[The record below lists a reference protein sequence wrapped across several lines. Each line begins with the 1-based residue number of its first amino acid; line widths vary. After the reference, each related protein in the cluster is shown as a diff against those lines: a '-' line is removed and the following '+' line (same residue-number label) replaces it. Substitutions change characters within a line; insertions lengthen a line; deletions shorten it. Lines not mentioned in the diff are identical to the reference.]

1 MKRTLLFL
9 SALLMAISGA
19 WAQVTTEF
27 FTMSYSAGSAKTT
40 GTFPTTLS
48 WKSNGTPS
56 MTMAC
61 SGTKGFKPDNGYIFA
76 GTYTLSVD
84 DGYVITGYSITGRSA
99 WNGSN
104 GDINTITPAAGT
116 IKDGNGNTVTSLQ
129 FAGSDATL
137 QVSGVNSQSVS
148 FTMAQTEGTGT
159 GAFVATAITITA
171 KKEKEMVDRGLYTIS
186 FVSYDGKKTWGLS
199 SSETTASVTAN
210 TTGSTFVAHK
220 YYNESGATRWIF
232 VNNTDGYYLAYH
244 AATQTFNI
252 SKPIN
257 EFKVANLTTAENN
270 VNNNA
275 DCTSKVYMVADNRN
289 TNETDLG
296 CYILKEANGAFDKSA
311 APYYNDQFT
320 SALYLSPVE
329 ANISEAAALA
339 IAKFD
344 ALYAVKPYV
353 REGRNMSVLFAS
365 SSVTSVET
373 DINAQTT
380 IEGAALKAE
389 TFLKSAE
396 NKKFYAVSSSA
407 TGQYLNVEETLAS
420 ATSTSLTAAAVMQAE
435 YAGNGMYY
443 LKGVFNNKYIC
454 APNQNNVA
462 PATTSNKA
470 EAATFYIGN
479 YDNTTDN
486 KVYFATSKKA
496 ADTTGDCEA
505 IHYNANYEN
514 HTCGWDYD
522 AGASQWL
529 ITAVSDDEYTALEY
543 PIEQTLNYSL
553 TDVNGANYSGTYTGY
568 LMTTLPTLTGCTGY
582 TLTNGTWNV
591 STKTYSATI
600 NFPFAISSNNVDNIT
615 YISSFHNKSN
625 YSPKDF
631 LWHANGT
638 SVTVHYQD
646 VPNNTKSEG
655 VYTDEEKYEWA
666 IFPAIADN
674 NITFTIKNVSTGTFI
689 NNTTTG
695 SNHNAGTVTLSE
707 TATPVQYATGSTDNC
722 GTIYKWYIPST
733 SNYLSVND
741 VNGGTNQVLG
751 VHETDHDGLS
761 IGFHTPTDFAALDA
775 NLLAACTSYYTFK
788 TGRTFG
794 TNLGEYNG
802 SSYES
807 MEAAFLEATTASSLT
822 AAQLSA
828 HTSTLE
834 NPATKLTLNLPAT
847 GGFYRIKG
855 YSGNYITFNNV
866 NTNAAMNG
874 TASTNNIIYYSSN
887 KNLIFF
893 GSGYG
898 MYNTHTVAPVNST
911 LNTYTFSQGAQKGKY
926 YVKSNANGMG
936 TYCYDNTSSG
946 TKVDRN
952 GNPVT
957 SSPYQTDWTLEEVTS
972 LPVTISKYGMR
983 TFSAPVALTIHSG
996 VHAYTVSIS
1005 GTAVTLTEV
1014 ETTIPANTPVILY
1027 NHDVEWNGETVTG
1040 NEQTYDFAIDKA
1052 NTANAL
1058 DCELSPIIATRAK
1071 GTNDLTLQYD
1081 LTNKVFGFWKASGEN
1096 INGFSAYLEWNDSY
1110 SNVRRF
1116 VITTP
1121 STGIESVQETPML
1134 DKNIYDVQGRRVGKA
1149 SKGLYIIN
1157 GKKVIL

>member
-1 MKRTLLFL
+1 M
-9 SALLMAISGA
+9 
-19 WAQVTTEF
+19 
-27 FTMSYSAGSAKTT
+27 
-40 GTFPTTLS
+40 
-48 WKSNGTPS
+48 
-56 MTMAC
+56 
-61 SGTKGFKPDNGYIFA
+61 
-76 GTYTLSVD
+76 
-84 DGYVITGYSITGRSA
+84 
-99 WNGSN
+99 
-104 GDINTITPAAGT
+104 
-116 IKDGNGNTVTSLQ
+116 
-129 FAGSDATL
+129 
-137 QVSGVNSQSVS
+137 
-148 FTMAQTEGTGT
+148 
-159 GAFVATAITITA
+159 
-171 KKEKEMVDRGLYTIS
+171 
-186 FVSYDGKKTWGLS
+186 
-199 SSETTASVTAN
+199 
-210 TTGSTFVAHK
+210 
-220 YYNESGATRWIF
+220 
-232 VNNTDGYYLAYH
+232 
-244 AATQTFNI
+244 
-252 SKPIN
+252 
-257 EFKVANLTTAENN
+257 ANLTTAENN

-289 TNETDLG
+289 TNKTDLG
-296 CYILKEANGAFDKSA
+296 CYNLKEENGAFDNSA
-311 APYYNDQFT
+311 APYYNGQFT

-329 ANISEAAALA
+329 ANISKAAALA

-365 SSVTSVET
+365 PDVTSVET
-373 DINAQTT
+373 VIKAQTT
-380 IEGAALKAE
+380 IEGAASAAE
-389 TFLKSAE
+389 TFLRSAE
-396 NKKFYAVSSSA
+396 GKKFYAVSASDN
-407 TGQYLNVEETLAS
+407 GRYLNVESERVTATNTNLS
-420 ATSTSLTAAAVMQAE
+420 AVAVMQAE
-435 YAGNGMYY
+435 YAGNGKYY
-443 LKGVFNNKYIC
+443 LKGIFNNKYIC

-496 ADTTGDCEA
+496 AANTGVYEA
-505 IHYNANYEN
+505 IHYSANYAN
-514 HTCGWDYD
+514 HTCGWDYNV
-522 AGASQWL
+522 GASQWI
-529 ITAVSDDEYTALEY
+529 ITAVSDDEYIELAKS
-543 PIEQTLNYSL
+543 IEQTLNYSL
-553 TDVNGANYSGTYTGY
+553 TDANGATYSGTYEGF
-568 LMTTLPTLTGCTGY
+568 LTTTVPTFTGCTGY
-582 TLTNGTWNV
+582 TLTNGSWDV

-600 NFPFAISSNNVDNIT
+600 NFPFAISSNNVENIT
-615 YISSFHNKSN
+615 YISSFHNKSD

-674 NITFTIKNVSTGTFI
+674 NITFTIKNVSTGTFV

-741 VNGGTNQVLG
+741 VDGGTNQELG

-761 IGFHTPTDFAALDA
+761 IGFHTPTDFATLDA
-775 NLLAACTSYYTFK
+775 NLIAACTSYYTFK

-828 HTSTLE
+828 YTSTLE

-855 YSGNYITFNNV
+855 YSGNYITSNNV
-866 NTNAAMNG
+866 GTNAAMNG
-874 TASTNNIIYYSSN
+874 TASTNNIIYYSSDQ
-887 KNLIFF
+887 NLIFF

-898 MYNTHTVAPVNST
+898 MYETHTVAPVGAT
-911 LNTYTFSQGAQKGKY
+911 LNAYTFFQGAQKGKY
-926 YVKSNANGMG
+926 YVKSNAINKG

-946 TKVDRN
+946 TKVDLN
-952 GNPVT
+952 ADPVT

-983 TFSAPVALTIHSG
+983 TFSAPVALTIPNG
-996 VHAYTVSIS
+996 VHAYTVSII
-1005 GTAVTLTEV
+1005 GTDVTLNEV

-1027 NHDVEWNGETVTG
+1027 NHDVEWNGEGVTG
-1040 NEQTYDFAIDKA
+1040 TEQTYDFAIDKE
-1052 NTANAL
+1052 NTDNKPA
-1058 DCELSPIIATRAK
+1058 CVLSSIFVTKAK
-1071 GTNDLTLQYD
+1071 ETDDLTLQYD
-1081 LTNKVFGFWKASGEN
+1081 LNKKVFGFWLASGET
-1096 INGFSAYLEWNDSY
+1096 IKGFSAYLKWNDSY

-1134 DKNIYDVQGRRVGKA
+1134 DNNIYDVQGRRVGKA